1 VPLMLTSAYQ
11 LKIFD
16 CLRRRLGIDRWKF
29 INGLTLLYRLLVTSI
44 PSMTL
49 ENQVPTRRMV
59 CFYLLISTIS

>member
-1 VPLMLTSAYQ
+1 M
-11 LKIFD
+11 KIFY
-16 CLRRRLGIDRWKF
+16 CLRRGLGIDCWKF

-59 CFYLLISTIS
+59 CFSLLISTIS